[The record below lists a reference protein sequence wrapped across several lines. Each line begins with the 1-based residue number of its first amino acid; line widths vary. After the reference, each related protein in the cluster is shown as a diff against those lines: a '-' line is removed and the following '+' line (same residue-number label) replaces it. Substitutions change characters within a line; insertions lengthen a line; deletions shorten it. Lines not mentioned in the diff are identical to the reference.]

1 MADNALIF
9 TRCIKCGEAVW
20 TITEPTKRLVHLDD
34 GNHVW
39 QDWNSASEAPAPIS
53 SQDGLASIRRTPRPS
68 HRTLEMWKDVRAG
81 LNHIHQVQF
90 YLGHLPEKPMHG
102 YDDEVVRL
110 QLEDARAVLGELALA
125 LSEGVEP

>member
-1 MADNALIF
+1 MADQPVTEVTF
-9 TRCIKCGEAVW
+9 TRCIKCDQTVM
-20 TITEPTKRLVHLDD
+20 THNTPTRRLMHLDD

-39 QDWNSASEAPAPIS
+39 QDWTPAAEAPA
-53 SQDGLASIRRTPRPS
+53 PRPS
-68 HRTLEMWKDVRAG
+68 HRTLEMWKDVRAA

-90 YLGHLPEKPMHG
+90 YLGHLPEKPQHG
-102 YDDEVVRL
+102 YGGEVVRL